1 MITEVEGNLLKDI
14 QPYSVLLHQVNCVGT
29 MGAGLALQMAKKFD
43 GMYKAYRE
51 HCSWFQK
58 DWTGKTH
65 YDELLGT
72 WFRWQPKEDLI
83 VCNAFG

>member
-29 MGAGLALQMAKKFD
+29 IGAGLALQMAKKFD

-51 HCSWFQK
+51 HCSWF
-58 DWTGKTH
+58 
-65 YDELLGT
+65 
-72 WFRWQPKEDLI
+72 
-83 VCNAFG
+83 